1 MRTEP
6 RALTIGAAIALHL
19 PTDQRSR
26 EISWLSA
33 EHEAEAPSVLLGR
46 LTRTTDTAP
55 GPARLKERLRF
66 QSTN

>member
-19 PTDQRSR
+19 PTDQPSR

-33 EHEAEAPSVLLGR
+33 EHDSEAEAPRPPGR
-46 LTRTTDTAP
+46 VTYRANGAARVDDRRRHRTPLAD
-55 GPARLKERLRF
+55 
-66 QSTN
+66 